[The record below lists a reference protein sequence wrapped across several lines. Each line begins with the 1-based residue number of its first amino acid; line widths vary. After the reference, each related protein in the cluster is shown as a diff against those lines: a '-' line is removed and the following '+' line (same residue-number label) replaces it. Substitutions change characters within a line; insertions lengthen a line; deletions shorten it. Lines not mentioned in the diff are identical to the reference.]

1 MLIENTHNLALT
13 NPATLVLVQ
22 LPKNKL
28 QVKLRLH
35 QRRLQ
40 TTSQKLTVVYLTVLI
55 SIDIIHHLLQL
66 SQIRILMLLLQ
77 SSLQLIH
84 SQITIRIC
92 IDLLKQRTQMMNILL
107 RQLSWDVSQNQS
119 FKLNNKNTTLEK
131 LEKLRIFLKSRIN
144 FCSPKG
150 LFIHGWLR
158 ILSIVIRFSAGTKI
172 WLIRSFT

>member
-66 SQIRILMLLLQ
+66 SQISILMLLLQ

-92 IDLLKQRTQMMNILL
+92 INLLKQSTQMMNILL
-107 RQLSWDVSQNQS
+107 RQLSRDVSQN
-119 FKLNNKNTTLEK
+119 
-131 LEKLRIFLKSRIN
+131 
-144 FCSPKG
+144 
-150 LFIHGWLR
+150 
-158 ILSIVIRFSAGTKI
+158 
-172 WLIRSFT
+172 